1 MNETATAPSEH
12 RSAEV
17 GSGFGIVDVALVLLL
32 GATIVCFIVKSSGYG
47 LFADDW
53 RVAERGQSLGDF
65 FQPYN
70 QNLSIV
76 PIAVYQLLYS
86 VFGFGSYMPLRVVG
100 IVSGAAIAGALFLL
114 VRDRL
119 GPALALVAA
128 VSILWYPGFL
138 IIPATFNHYLALT
151 ATIYC
156 AWLLTRESRAADIA
170 LLLALSFALSS
181 SGVGVAGAVGCLV
194 YVALA
199 SAPLRR
205 WASILV
211 PTGAWGGWWLFVAH
225 QSRGPLSRTFSQSVD
240 FARSGVVGSF
250 QGLVGGNRLLG
261 LLLGIV
267 FVVNLGWRV
276 RRGPRIACHELA
288 WSAALVFW
296 WIGLS
301 YSRGVLASSDVF
313 RYRLVASV
321 LVILAFLPVQR
332 PSRALRMHG
341 RTAVIAG
348 LVVAGLVV
356 YTNHGGIFHEARALE
371 IAHRRIRQNLIVAN
385 LGPEVVPDRATIP
398 LGGFASLSAGD
409 YRNLVVK
416 YGAPPRTRPEHPD
429 VALIALGGFRL
440 TVVPGSPP
448 GRCLPL
454 ARAAPL
460 PATSTTVLGA
470 PDQGVIVQVRRFG
483 PIWVTIG
490 RVPPGATARID
501 LPGLQATTPWML
513 RASGACVVQ
522 DAVSV
527 DIPKNG
533 ATVRGT
539 TPLVASTSRN
549 DVSAVEFRLTGGNYS
564 NTRIGAA
571 VRGYGWIYRWDST
584 AVPNGRYTLTS
595 VATNSAGHTTTTAKV
610 SITVH
615 N

>member
-1 MNETATAPSEH
+1 M
-12 RSAEV
+12 

-32 GATIVCFIVKSSGYG
+32 AATIVCFIVKSSGYG
-47 LFADDW
+47 LSADDW
-53 RVAERGQSLGDF
+53 RLAERGQSLGDF

-70 QNLSIV
+70 DNLSIV
-76 PIAVYQLLYS
+76 PIAVYRLLYS
-86 VFGFGSYMPLRVVG
+86 VFGLGSYLPLRVVG
-100 IVSGAAIAGALFLL
+100 IVSGAAIAGAIFLL

-128 VSILWYPGFL
+128 LSMLWYPGFL

-199 SAPLRR
+199 RAPLRR
-205 WASILV
+205 WVSVLV

-225 QSRGPLSRTFSQSVD
+225 QSRGLLSRTFSQSVD
-240 FARSGVVGSF
+240 FARDGVVGSF

-288 WSAALVFW
+288 WSAALVSW

-301 YSRGVLASSDVF
+301 YARGVLASSDAF
-313 RYRLVASV
+313 RYRVVGSAF
-321 LVILAFLPVQR
+321 VILAFLPAQR
-332 PSRALRMHG
+332 PSRALRHG
-341 RTAVIAG
+341 RAEVLAG

-356 YTNHGGIFHEARALE
+356 YTNHGGIFHDARALE
-371 IAHRRIRQNLIVAN
+371 IGYRRTRQNLIVAN
-385 LGPEVVPDRATIP
+385 LGPEVVPDRVTIR
-398 LGGFASLSAGD
+398 LGGYASLSAAE

-416 YGAPPRTRPEHPD
+416 FGAPPGTRPEHPD

-440 TVVPGSPP
+440 TVAQGSRP

-454 ARAAPL
+454 AGTAQVP
-460 PATSTTVLGA
+460 PTSTTVVGA
-470 PDQGVIVQVRRFG
+470 PDQEVIVQVRRFG
-483 PIWVTIG
+483 QIWVTIG
-490 RVPPGATARID
+490 RVPPGATARVD

-533 ATVRGT
+533 ATVTGT

-571 VRGYGWIYRWDST
+571 VRGYGWTFRWDST

-595 VATNSAGHTTTTAKV
+595 VATNAAGHTTTTAKV

>member
-1 MNETATAPSEH
+1 MNETATASSEQ

-32 GATIVCFIVKSSGYG
+32 AATIVCFILKSSGYG

-53 RVAERGQSLGDF
+53 RLADRGQSLGDF

-70 QNLSIV
+70 NNLSIV
-76 PIAVYQLLYS
+76 PIAVYRLLYS
-86 VFGFGSYMPLRVVG
+86 VFGFGSYLPLRVVG
-100 IVSGAAIAGALFLL
+100 VVSGAVVAGALFLL

-119 GPALALVAA
+119 GAAPALIVAA
-128 VSILWYPGFL
+128 SMLWYPRFVIL
-138 IIPATFNHYLALT
+138 PVTFNYYFALT
-151 ATIYC
+151 AAIYC
-156 AWLLTRESRAADIA
+156 AWLLTRESRAADFA
-170 LLLALSFALSS
+170 LVLALSFALCC
-181 SGVGVAGAVGCLV
+181 SGVGVAASVGCLV
-194 YVALA
+194 YVAVVR
-199 SAPLRR
+199 APLRR
-205 WASILV
+205 WMSVLV
-211 PTGAWGGWWLFVAH
+211 PSAAWGGWWLLVGD
-225 QSRGPLSRTFSQSVD
+225 QGRGPLARTFSQ
-240 FARSGVVGSF
+240 GVEFVRHGLAGSF

-261 LLLGIV
+261 LVLAVL

-288 WSAALVFW
+288 WSAALLFW
-296 WIGLS
+296 WVALA
-301 YSRGVLASSDVF
+301 YSRGLLSSSDAV
-313 RYRLVASV
+313 RYRFVGSV

-341 RTAVIAG
+341 RAAVIAG

-356 YTNHGGIFHEARALE
+356 STNHGGIFHEARALE
-371 IAHRRIRQNLIVAN
+371 IGHRRIRQNLIVAN
-385 LGPEVVPDRATIP
+385 LGTEVVPDRVIIP

-409 YRNLVVK
+409 YRSLVVK
-416 YGAPPRTRPEHPD
+416 YGAPPRTRPERPD
-429 VALIALGGFRL
+429 VALIALGGFRV
-440 TVVPGSPP
+440 TVVPGSRP

-454 ARAAPL
+454 AAAAPI

-470 PDQGVIVQVRRFG
+470 PDRGVIVQVRRFG

-490 RVPPGATARID
+490 RVPPGATASID

-527 DIPKNG
+527 DMPKNG
-533 ATVRGT
+533 ATVTGT

-564 NTRIGAA
+564 DTRIGAA
-571 VRGYGWIYRWDST
+571 VRGYGWVYRWDST